1 MTTDTKPKWQQEFPG
16 FPMGEMPEE
25 LGSWGWED
33 TSWHNDVSPSFYS
46 EELGLRL
53 WIDRK
58 DSEARERPRYSSRF
72 VLMRQPDPE
81 EPGDEIIATEEWAEI
96 RTALKIRWTE
106 YEREI
111 GRA

>member
-1 MTTDTKPKWQQEFPG
+1 
-16 FPMGEMPEE
+16 
-25 LGSWGWED
+25 
-33 TSWHNDVSPSFYS
+33 
-46 EELGLRL
+46 
-53 WIDRK
+53 
-58 DSEARERPRYSSRF
+58 
-72 VLMRQPDPE
+72 MRQPDPE